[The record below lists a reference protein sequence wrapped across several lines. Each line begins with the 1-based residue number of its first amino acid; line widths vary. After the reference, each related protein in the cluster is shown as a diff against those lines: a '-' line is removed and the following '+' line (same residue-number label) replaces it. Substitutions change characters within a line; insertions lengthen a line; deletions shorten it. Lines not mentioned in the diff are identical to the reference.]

1 MIQIFTED
9 PQNEYYYYEGDNY
22 KDKDYNYG
30 SYASECEVSLHKLK
44 AEIIELKKG
53 QEECRINPCQNGQYI
68 DLGNDYRCD
77 CHSGYAGKD
86 CDMPCPVHKKSYR
99 IVDGTCFR

>member
-1 MIQIFTED
+1 MQLFT
-9 PQNEYYYYEGDNY
+9 
-22 KDKDYNYG
+22 
-30 SYASECEVSLHKLK
+30 LLK
-44 AEIIELKKG
+44 AEIIALKKG
-53 QEECRINPCQNGQYI
+53 QEDPCQNGQYI

-77 CHSGYAGKD
+77 CHSGYAGKK

>member
-1 MIQIFTED
+1 MIQTFTED

-22 KDKDYNYG
+22 KDKGYNYG
-30 SYASECEVSLHKLK
+30 SYASECDGQELK
-44 AEIIELKKG
+44 AEIIELKNG
-53 QEECRINPCQNGQYI
+53 QEDCRINLCQNGQYI